1 MKTLTVDLEG
11 PVPVYEQIRSQVT
24 ALVSLGALSPGD
36 RLPSSRDLARDLGIS
51 VGTVQRAY
59 RELEAA
65 GAVVSRRRTGTVVAV
80 PEHRTSEA
88 DQQSFA
94 ALATELVAHGRAL
107 GMEDSVILDVVTG
120 LLQQQDG
127 PTSG

>member
-1 MKTLTVDLEG
+1 
-11 PVPVYEQIRSQVT
+11 
-24 ALVSLGALSPGD
+24 
-36 RLPSSRDLARDLGIS
+36 
-51 VGTVQRAY
+51 
-59 RELEAA
+59 
-65 GAVVSRRRTGTVVAV
+65 VVAV

-94 ALATELVAHGRAL
+94 ALATELVARGRAL

-120 LLQQQDG
+120 LLQQHDG